1 MEKHTGEKRIRLLL
15 VGSKR
20 EEGEITEKILSNRE
34 DVSFEIV
41 QRSCVSS
48 ALKYGSKNK
57 VDAVLLDLP
66 LKGTDGAAVVQKIS
80 ESLPTVPVVV
90 FTDIEDGEFAV
101 TATQAGAEDF
111 LVKNHLDN
119 DLLVYAISSAI
130 ERKRSKELLRA
141 SESLLRTIVEN
152 NADGLLIIN
161 KQGIVVF
168 SNPAAVSLFKMGK
181 KVIVGRPFQYPVEAG
196 KTREIDILGKNGK
209 ILTVEMRVAYT
220 DWEGERALLAS
231 LRDITEHKNLEESLS
246 LSTQELN
253 RVIQELKLAN
263 KKILDQQ
270 KSVIEEERLKVLLQ
284 MAGATAHEINQPLS
298 VLLGNIELMKT
309 GETIPSLL
317 SGYISEIENAA
328 RKISAI
334 VSKVQNIPHYDTRPY
349 AGDMS
354 IINFD
359 QDINALSIE
368 EDDDDYEN
376 IASCLKNV
384 GRVRLHRVTGIAEA
398 VKYMKRVTPDVVL
411 LDYSLPDGNGID
423 FLRMMNRD
431 DRDVP
436 VIIITG
442 HGDET
447 IASRAIQEGAFDYF
461 AKDNLNSKS
470 LSRSIANTMEK
481 ARLKREIR
489 QAQKKLAEMATKD
502 ELTGLY
508 NRRYFMEALKR
519 ETAKALRTKTLFTL
533 FIFDLDH
540 FKQINDTYGHPAGDR
555 VLAGVAGLIHHCIR
569 TGDLACRIGGEE
581 FAVILNN
588 TQLKEAGIVC
598 ERFRKMVRDEVF
610 IIPTGKD
617 GSRKKTS
624 HVTVSIGIAL
634 FDGNSIQKTSQLIS
648 ASDTALYRAK
658 KGGRNRVEVALV

>member
-1 MEKHTGEKRIRLLL
+1 MGEHAEEKKIDLLF
-15 VGSKR
+15 VGSQG
-20 EEGEITEKILSNRE
+20 EEGGISEKMSSKRG
-34 DVSFEIV
+34 DVSFKIV
-41 QRSCVSS
+41 RRSSVSS
-48 ALKYGSKNK
+48 ALSYCRENT
-57 VDAVLLDLP
+57 VDAVLLSLP
-66 LKGTDGAAVVQKIS
+66 SKGIDGAADVQRIS
-80 ESLPTVPVVV
+80 KKLPHAPVVV
-90 FTDIEDGEFAV
+90 LTDIEDREFAV
-101 TATQAGAEDF
+101 TAAQAGAEDF
-111 LVKNHLDN
+111 LVKSRLDN

-130 ERKRSKELLRA
+130 ERKHSKELLRA
-141 SESLLRTIVEN
+141 SESLLRTIIEN

-161 KQGIVVF
+161 KKGIVVF
-168 SNPAAVSLFKMGK
+168 ANPAAVSMFKMGRK
-181 KVIVGRPFQYPVEAG
+181 AVVGKPFQYPVKAG
-196 KTREIDILGKNGK
+196 KTREIDIPGKNGAA
-209 ILTVEMRVAYT
+209 ITVEMRVVYT

-231 LRDITEHKNLEESLS
+231 LRDISEHKNLEESLKV
-246 LSTQELN
+246 STKELN
-253 RVIQELKLAN
+253 RVIEELEQAN

-284 MAGATAHEINQPLS
+284 MAGATAHEINQPLT

-309 GETIPSLL
+309 GGTIPSEL
-317 SGYISEIENAA
+317 SGYLSEVEDAA
-328 RKISAI
+328 RKISGI

-349 AGDMS
+349 AGDVS

-359 QDINALSIE
+359 HDVNVLSIE
-368 EDDDDYEN
+368 DEDDDYET

-384 GRVRLHRVTGIAEA
+384 DRIRLHRVTGMARA
-398 VKYMKRVTPDVVL
+398 VKYLKHVTPDVVL

-431 DRDVP
+431 DRDIP
-436 VIIITG
+436 VIVITG
-442 HGDET
+442 QGDET

-489 QAQKKLAEMATKD
+489 QAQKRLAEMATKD

-508 NRRYFMEALKR
+508 NRRYFMEALER
-519 ETAKALRTKTLFTL
+519 ETAKALRTKTNFTL
-533 FIFDLDH
+533 FIFDLDL

-555 VLAGVAGLIHHCIR
+555 VLAGVAGLLHHCIR

-581 FAVILNN
+581 FAVILHNA
-588 TQLKEAGIVC
+588 QLKEAGIVC
-598 ERFRKMVRDEVF
+598 ERFRKMVWDHEF
-610 IIPTGKD
+610 IIPAGND
-617 GSRKKTS
+617 GERKQS
-624 HVTVSIGIAL
+624 LHVTVSIGIAL
-634 FDGNSIQKTSQLIS
+634 FDGNSIQKASQLIS